1 MTFPL
6 SRELAYLGRH
16 AWVSFKETAGLS
28 RRNDRTFYVDRFVR
42 ALQAGT
48 LPRTY
53 GILATGKD
61 DGAGSQAQAAMSA
74 ICLAE
79 AFGLTYIHRPFTV
92 IEHTEGGMSDWI
104 RQWEDYFNLGCGAR
118 RLSQCSSPVVPLD
131 ELLMAPE
138 KWPDTAIVA
147 APHYLRFC
155 NQDPQ
160 GWERALPRLRTKFHQ
175 NKQPQS
181 RDAFTI
187 ALHVRRGDVTTDDK
201 KHAGRFTPNAAFIR
215 TLESIMTAV
224 STDVSGNVRIKLFS
238 QGDPAIFADF
248 ARAGCELHLD
258 NPRSR
263 RTASWSMPTFSS
275 CRKAPSATPQACSTK
290 GSRSTIRTN
299 TARSRTGSCARPTA
313 ASTRSSSASAS
324 RALLARKNLEA
335 LRALTSIEQEPSV
348 SRSA

>member
-1 MTFPL
+1 VAAARFGEVGGVAL

-16 AWVSFKETAGLS
+16 AWVSFKATAGLS
-28 RRNDRTFYVDRFVR
+28 RRTDQTFYVDRFVR

-53 GILATGKD
+53 GVLATGKN

-79 AFGLTYIHRPFTV
+79 AFGLTYVHRPFTV

-104 RQWEDYFNLGCGAR
+104 RQWEDYFNLGCGACQ
-118 RLSQCSSPVVPLD
+118 LSQCSSPVVPLD

-138 KWPDTAIVA
+138 KWPATAIVA

-160 GWERALPRLRTKFHQ
+160 GWERALPRLRTKFRQ

-201 KHAGRFTPNAAFIR
+201 KHAGRFTPNTAFIR
-215 TLESIMTAV
+215 TLESIMSAV
-224 STDVSGNVRIKLFS
+224 STDVSGDVRIKLFS

-258 NPRSR
+258 DSAIATHRQLVDADVLVMSISAFSYTAGVLNEGITLYDPHKYRPHQDWIVRAPDGSFDKKQFSR
-263 RTASWSMPTFSS
+263 QLDS
-275 CRKAPSATPQACSTK
+275 
-290 GSRSTIRTN
+290 
-299 TARSRTGSCARPTA
+299 
-313 ASTRSSSASAS
+313 
-324 RALLARKNLEA
+324 LLARKK
-335 LRALTSIEQEPSV
+335 S
-348 SRSA
+348 